1 MLRSIK
7 ITFNFI
13 ILKINML
20 PSVYQLKSRIKFGET
35 WRGWV
40 WLQCAPCTMAW
51 VCDQAGSSAW
61 CPAARHSAWKL
72 GPKTLANLVK
82 WWMLLITFLL
92 TFSLSLSKLKFHEV
106 PPSETKWKNNEEW
119 LQPKQNVEQMIHGD
133 LKIEQPLLRF
143 NLKKHTGKKYN

>member
-1 MLRSIK
+1 MTRLSLIA
-7 ITFNFI
+7 
-13 ILKINML
+13 M
-20 PSVYQLKSRIKFGET
+20 
-35 WRGWV
+35 
-40 WLQCAPCTMAW
+40 CTLGLW
-51 VCDQAGSSAW
+51 PGSSAW

-143 NLKKHTGKKYN
+143 NLKKNILERNLIRNVHFPFLCVVIQVCSSIIFWTWKFRLLFIKVLQYNQ

>member
-1 MLRSIK
+1 MFRSIK

-20 PSVYQLKSRIKFGET
+20 PSVYQLKSRIIFWET
-35 WRGWV
+35 WRGWG
-40 WLQCAPCTMAW
+40 WLQCAPCTMGLW
-51 VCDQAGSSAW
+51 PGSSAW
-61 CPAARHSAWKL
+61 CPAARHSTWKLVL